1 MLNQN
6 DVSMSKNYPIL
17 LVDDHIVIQFA
28 IARIIEDFLPNAK
41 ITSIEDFSQ
50 TLDLLKKEY
59 FELIVLDID
68 IPNGIG
74 TEMISVIRSI
84 SPDVKILMFSAL
96 SEKRYAMRFIQAG
109 ANGYLHKHSSKEEI
123 EEAITEVVNG
133 DTYIS
138 RTVTKHFL
146 HESSLQHGKP
156 LKNPLNSLSNREL
169 EIARLIA
176 KGNGN
181 LEIVNILD
189 LKKSTVSTH
198 KMRIFKKLNISNV
211 TQLIETFNHYDAPVF
226 AF

>member
-1 MLNQN
+1 
-6 DVSMSKNYPIL
+6 MSKNYPIL

-28 IARIIEDFLPNAK
+28 IARIIEDFLPHAK

-50 TLDLLKKEY
+50 TIDLLEKEY
-59 FELIVLDID
+59 FELIILDID

-74 TEMISVIRSI
+74 TEMISVIRSVC
-84 SPDVKILMFSAL
+84 PDVKILMFSAL

-123 EEAITEVVNG
+123 EEAITEVING

-146 HESSLQHGKP
+146 HESSLQHGMP

-169 EIARLIA
+169 EIARLMA

-198 KMRIFKKLNISNV
+198 KMRIFKKLDISNV
-211 TQLIETFNHYDAPVF
+211 TELIEIFNHYDTPVF

>member
-6 DVSMSKNYPIL
+6 DVSMSEKYPIL

-28 IARIIEDFLPNAK
+28 IARIIEDFLPGAK

-50 TLDLLKKEY
+50 TIDILKKEY
-59 FELIVLDID
+59 FELIILDID

-96 SEKRYAMRFIQAG
+96 SEKRYAMRFIHAG

-123 EEAITEVVNG
+123 EEAITEVING
-133 DTYIS
+133 DTYVS
-138 RTVTKHFL
+138 RSVTKHFL
-146 HESSLQHGKP
+146 QESSLQHGKP

-198 KMRIFKKLNISNV
+198 KMRIFKKLDISNV
-211 TQLIETFNHYDAPVF
+211 TELIEIFNHYDAPVF
-226 AF
+226 AI